1 MVVDKAFVILGAEF
15 RQFLNGS
22 VGTGAR
28 RSKVRKL
35 LKSWGGY
42 VILLAIAV
50 FIGWG
55 VFKFTAGMNAVLAD
69 YPDIARLIW
78 VNLLSAASLAVFVML
93 FMTGISV
100 VYQSLYEAG
109 DVKFLL
115 GTPAPVGAVVGAKL
129 VMSLVTNLLS
139 IMPFLYPVWAGFGAA
154 SHAPVSFYF
163 LVFLSQLLVVAMF
176 NSLAAL
182 VVMVIMRYVPSA
194 KMRQIILVGSL
205 VLGFVVFAATQV
217 FSSAMSRNNGL
228 NFEDVAKVAQGLN
241 LGRAAWLPHVWMLKT
256 ALLAM
261 PGYGYSAW
269 TSLVPLAAAAAVM
282 TWAAIA
288 LSSRAFVGGWTHAR
302 ETAPSARGKSSSAR
316 HADRTFINR
325 LQGPGWAIF
334 ARDLTMLFRQP
345 VMWYGVLVSIVASA
359 FFVFNISGGAGAAQR
374 AGLIRDMIVVIFTMM
389 AAVSTGQFA
398 GLAISIDGEGLWL
411 MKSAPIRPSL
421 YYSAKL
427 AFATAPG
434 TAVLMLLFVGLS
446 FVTSVSQHPLYVSIP
461 VGLALL
467 SVLSA
472 LSVMSDAIKPNFN
485 VRLSATGNQKQKD
498 PGKALLITFGSQLG
512 SVALGALFAFPTYY
526 SRIPWLSGWTP
537 ATARAVS
544 LGLLAV
550 LVVVAHT
557 IAARVSIKR
566 IRLLFSGGV
575 D

>member
-1 MVVDKAFVILGAEF
+1 VDKALVILAAEF

-28 RSKVRKL
+28 RGKIRKL

-42 VILLAIAV
+42 VMLLAIAV
-50 FIGWG
+50 FIGRG
-55 VFKFTAGMNAVLAD
+55 VYKFAAGMNAALVD

-93 FMTGISV
+93 FMTGVSV

-129 VMSLVTNLLS
+129 VMSLVTNLLT
-139 IMPFLYPVWAGFGAA
+139 ILPFLYPVWIGFGAA

-163 LVFLSQLLVVAMF
+163 LVLLSQLLAAAMF
-176 NSLAAL
+176 TSFVAL
-182 VVMVIMRYVPSA
+182 VVMVIMRYIPSP
-194 KMRQIILVGSL
+194 KMRQVILVGSL
-205 VLGFVVFAATQV
+205 VIGFAVFAASQA
-217 FSSAMSRNNGL
+217 FSAAMSRRNGL
-228 NFEDVAKVAQGLN
+228 SFEDIARVAQGVN

-256 ALLAM
+256 ALLTM
-261 PGYGYSAW
+261 PGYGYSVW
-269 TSLVPLAAAAAVM
+269 TSLVPLAAAAALIG
-282 TWAAIA
+282 WAAIA
-288 LSSRAFVGGWTHAR
+288 LSARAFVGGWTHAR
-302 ETAPSARGKSSSAR
+302 ETAPSARGRASSAR

-325 LQGPGWAIF
+325 LQGSGWAIF

-359 FFVFNISGGAGAAQR
+359 FFVFNISGGGGAAVR
-374 AGLIRDMIVVIFTMM
+374 ASMIGDMIVVIFTMM

-398 GLAISIDGEGLWL
+398 GLAISLDGEGLWL
-411 MKSAPIRPSL
+411 MKSAPIPPST

-434 TAVLMLLFVGLS
+434 AVVLVLLFTGLS
-446 FVTSVSQHPLYVSIP
+446 FVASVPQHPLYVSVP
-461 VGLALL
+461 VGLAVL
-467 SVLSA
+467 SVICA

-485 VRLSATGNQKQKD
+485 VRLSATGNKKQRD
-498 PGKALLITFGSQLG
+498 PGKALLITFGSQIG
-512 SVALGALFAFPTYY
+512 SVALGAVFAFPTYY
-526 SRIPWLSGWTP
+526 SRIPWFSGWTD

-550 LVVVAHT
+550 LVIVGHVV
-557 IAARVSIKR
+557 AARVSIRR
-566 IRLLFSGGV
+566 IRLLFSGGL

>member
-1 MVVDKAFVILGAEF
+1 VNKALVILGAEF

-28 RSKVRKL
+28 RSKVRKF

-42 VILLAIAV
+42 VFLLAIAI
-50 FIGWG
+50 FIGRG
-55 VFKFTAGMNAVLAD
+55 VYKFAAGMNAALAD

-78 VNLLSAASLAVFVML
+78 VNLLSAASLTVFVML
-93 FMTGISV
+93 FMTGVSV

-129 VMSLVTNLLS
+129 VMSLVTNLFAIL
-139 IMPFLYPVWAGFGAA
+139 PFLCPVWVGFGAA
-154 SHAPVSFYF
+154 SHAPASFYV
-163 LVFLSQLLVVAMF
+163 LVFLSQLLAAAMF
-176 NSLAAL
+176 TSFVAL
-182 VVMVIMRYVPSA
+182 VVMAIMRYIPSP
-194 KMRQIILVGSL
+194 KMRQVILVGSL
-205 VLGFVVFAATQV
+205 VIGFMIFAVTQAL
-217 FSSAMSRNNGL
+217 SAAMSRNDGL
-228 NFEDVAKVAQGLN
+228 SFEDIARIAQGVN

-256 ALLAM
+256 ALLTM
-261 PGYGYSAW
+261 PGYGYSVS
-269 TSLVPLAAAAAVM
+269 TSLLPLAAAAVLIS
-282 TWAAIA
+282 WAAIA

-302 ETAPSARGKSSSAR
+302 ETAPAAKGKASSAQ
-316 HADRTFINR
+316 HAGRTFINR
-325 LQGPGWAIF
+325 LQGAGWAIF

-359 FFVFNISGGAGAAQR
+359 FFVFNISAAGNAAI
-374 AGLIRDMIVVIFTMM
+374 IRDMIVVIFTMM
-389 AAVSTGQFA
+389 AGVSTGQFA
-398 GLAISIDGEGLWL
+398 GLAVSLDGEGLWL
-411 MKSAPIRPSL
+411 MKSAPIAPST

-434 TAVLMLLFVGLS
+434 AVVLVLLFAGLS
-446 FVTSVSQHPLYVSIP
+446 FVTSVPQHPLYVSVP
-461 VGLALL
+461 VGLAVL
-467 SVLSA
+467 SVICA
-472 LSVMSDAIKPNFN
+472 LSVMSDAIKPNFS

-498 PGKALLITFGSQLG
+498 PGKALLVTFGSQIG
-512 SVALGALFAFPTYY
+512 SAALGAIFAFPTYY
-526 SRIPWLSGWTP
+526 SRIRWFSDWTN

-550 LVVVAHT
+550 LVVVAHV

-566 IRLLFSGGV
+566 IRLLFSGGL